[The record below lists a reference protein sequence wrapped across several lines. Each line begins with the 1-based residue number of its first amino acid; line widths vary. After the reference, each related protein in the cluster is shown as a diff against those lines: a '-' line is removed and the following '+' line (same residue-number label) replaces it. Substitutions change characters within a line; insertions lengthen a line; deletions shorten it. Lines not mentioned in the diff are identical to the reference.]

1 MISKWELRTENKMT
15 AFNTVDQSPAQGDGE
30 LYDLKVCSLDNGNEC
45 VVIISEMMEFGWR
58 QSLSHYDDVI
68 SGE

>member
-1 MISKWELRTENKMT
+1 MT
-15 AFNTVDQSPAQGDGE
+15 AFNTTDQSPAQGDGE
-30 LYDLKVCSLDNGNEC
+30 LYDLKVCHDNGNEC

-68 SGE
+68 SAE